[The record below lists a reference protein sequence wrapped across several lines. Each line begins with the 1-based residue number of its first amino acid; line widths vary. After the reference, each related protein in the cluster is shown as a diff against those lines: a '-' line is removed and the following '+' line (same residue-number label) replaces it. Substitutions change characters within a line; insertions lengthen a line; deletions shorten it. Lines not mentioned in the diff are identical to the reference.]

1 MRQTIPDIKILL
13 KDWLLFMQEGS
24 QIELRSYQQGVA
36 KAVIDSVTRR
46 QGLSLVIIFPRQ
58 SGKNELQ
65 AQIETYLLLLYA
77 QIAGEIVKVSPTWK
91 PQSQNAMRRLERVLR
106 RNEYTRDV
114 WKKEAG
120 YIYRLE
126 GARVTFLSGSPE
138 ANIVGA
144 TASTLL
150 EVDEAQDVLISKFD
164 RDIAPMAA
172 STNATRVFWGTAWT
186 ARTLL
191 AREFRAAREA
201 ELQDGLKRT
210 FLLSADQVI
219 AEVPEYGKYV
229 AAQVAQLG
237 RSHPMV
243 RTQYYSEEI
252 EAESSMFPP
261 ARLALMQGSHPANQA
276 PRPERLYAFLI
287 DVAGEDEAQSVDLE
301 DSGIQELA
309 NPRRDATALTV
320 VEVDLSSVMDD
331 LIKAPTFRVMQRA
344 GWIGVKHSTLYRR
357 IKALAET
364 WQPRYLVID
373 ATGVGAGLTS
383 FLDKS
388 FPGRVIPFLFTRVT
402 KSKLGW
408 DFLAVVDTGRFRDYA
423 SQDEA
428 KQVFFQQLAYCQS
441 EIMPGPEHRMKW
453 GVPDGTRDLTNG
465 ELVHDDWVLSAALC
479 SVLQDVSWSVFSR
492 PILVQAAD
500 PLKAMDREQF

>member
-1 MRQTIPDIKILL
+1 
-13 KDWLLFMQEGS
+13 
-24 QIELRSYQQGVA
+24 
-36 KAVIDSVTRR
+36 
-46 QGLSLVIIFPRQ
+46 
-58 SGKNELQ
+58 
-65 AQIETYLLLLYA
+65 
-77 QIAGEIVKVSPTWK
+77 
-91 PQSQNAMRRLERVLR
+91 
-106 RNEYTRDV
+106 
-114 WKKEAG
+114 
-120 YIYRLE
+120 
-126 GARVTFLSGSPE
+126 
-138 ANIVGA
+138 
-144 TASTLL
+144 
-150 EVDEAQDVLISKFD
+150 
-164 RDIAPMAA
+164 
-172 STNATRVFWGTAWT
+172 
-186 ARTLL
+186 
-191 AREFRAAREA
+191 
-201 ELQDGLKRT
+201 
-210 FLLSADQVI
+210 
-219 AEVPEYGKYV
+219 
-229 AAQVAQLG
+229 
-237 RSHPMV
+237 
-243 RTQYYSEEI
+243 
-252 EAESSMFPP
+252 
-261 ARLALMQGSHPANQA
+261 
-276 PRPERLYAFLI
+276 
-287 DVAGEDEAQSVDLE
+287 
-301 DSGIQELA
+301 
-309 NPRRDATALTV
+309 
-320 VEVDLSSVMDD
+320 
-331 LIKAPTFRVMQRA
+331 VMQRA
-344 GWIGVKHSTLYRR
+344 GWIGVKHSTLYGR